1 MSNYKK
7 KKKTAKLFRL
17 NGSLYRIG
25 YANQVNNIP
34 LDWALGAF
42 IFQTTSDLQIGQLYP
57 PTKSILGADS
67 SVLGGLVLVIFFLF
81 AAYYV
86 SKWRKP
92 NVKTIYDL
100 EKGKYIV
107 TRVGR
112 HS

>member
-1 MSNYKK
+1 MN
-7 KKKTAKLFRL
+7 
-17 NGSLYRIG
+17 RIG
-25 YANQVNNIP
+25 FANQVNNIP

-42 IFQTTSDLQIGQLYP
+42 IFQVMSELDAGELHP
-57 PTKSILGADS
+57 AKSLITIDS
-67 SVLGGLVLVIFFLF
+67 SMLSGLIFVILLLF

-92 NVKTIYDL
+92 NVKTIFDL

-112 HS
+112 QS